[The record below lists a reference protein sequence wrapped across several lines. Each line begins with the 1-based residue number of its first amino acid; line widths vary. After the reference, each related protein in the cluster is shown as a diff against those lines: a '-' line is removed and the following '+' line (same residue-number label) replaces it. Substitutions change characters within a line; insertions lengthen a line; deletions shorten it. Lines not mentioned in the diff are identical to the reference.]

1 MSLPSATL
9 EPPPG
14 TRKPSEPALLH
25 EPESPAEHKGLAPI
39 RADRGGM
46 LVPLTLGFV
55 LGLITMLAV
64 LAAVSR
70 YRAGAWTPAFLTS
83 DNFPPSGTVTVP
95 GRLKMKTVTSRLSV
109 QADANNVVVQM
120 LAPASKSPVL
130 TLYVDARDRV
140 TVPAPAG
147 TFRLRM
153 MEGQAWDKRAGTFA
167 GKAHRSTIPRLLTF
181 NAHKGNGVD
190 LSVQPEAKTVRASE
204 DDTNWSAP

>member
-14 TRKPSEPALLH
+14 ARKPSGSALLH
-25 EPESPAEHKGLAPI
+25 EPESPAEHEGLAAIP
-39 RADRGGM
+39 AVRGGM
-46 LVPLTLGFV
+46 LVPLALGFV
-55 LGLITMLAV
+55 LGLITVLAV

>member
-1 MSLPSATL
+1 MPLPSARL

-14 TRKPSEPALLH
+14 AREPSEPALLLQ
-25 EPESPAEHKGLAPI
+25 PASSAEHEGLAAIP
-39 RADRGGM
+39 ADRGGM
-46 LVPLTLGFV
+46 LVPLALGFV

-70 YRAGAWTPAFLTS
+70 YRAGTWTPAFLTS
-83 DNFPPSGTVTVP
+83 DGFPPSGTVAVSNK
-95 GRLKMKTVTSRLSV
+95 LKMKTVTSRLSV

-120 LAPASKSPVL
+120 LPAGKSPVL

-140 TVPAPAG
+140 IVPAPAG
-147 TFRLRM
+147 TFRLSM
-153 MEGQAWDKRAGTFA
+153 MGGQAWDKKARTFA

-181 NAHKGNGVD
+181 SAHKGNGVD
-190 LSVQPEAKTVRASE
+190 LSVQRQVKTVRASE